1 MFLIILIAGI
11 KHVEMTQ
18 TYLQWPPNFHPW
30 SRGMGCLGRKLG
42 GWGAGFLAPSGPP
55 PSHPAPSIVPPP
67 SSCLSYAL
75 TNFLSSLVQSSE
87 LSCPSWCIQ
96 ATHVQCACAR
106 AHTHPSLQILGC
118 PNLMPFLPLTPSPLT
133 ALSTAVGTLQGE
145 GTWEGTDHRAV
156 GGTCLGEGS
165 RVGEGTRS
173 PQRHLSLG
181 KHKKSF
187 DLLLPPYPL

>member
-1 MFLIILIAGI
+1 MPGEEAWG
-11 KHVEMTQ
+11 
-18 TYLQWPPNFHPW
+18 
-30 SRGMGCLGRKLG
+30 LG
-42 GWGAGFLAPSGPP
+42 GGVSCPFRS
-55 PSHPAPSIVPPP
+55 SSFP
-67 SSCLSYAL
+67 SSTLHSPSPFLLSFLCLNQFS
-75 TNFLSSLVQSSE
+75 FLSRAIFQTLLSLMVH
-87 LSCPSWCIQ
+87 
-96 ATHVQCACAR
+96 TGNTCAVRMRAR
-106 AHTHPSLQILGC
+106 THTHPSLQILGC

-173 PQRHLSLG
+173 PQQHLSLG